1 MAITY
6 EYKVK
11 ATRHYTDGSVG
22 KDQIYFTT
30 IYCFA
35 HDDDASVKGKFT
47 KGGTPIDIGEY
58 EKHIGL
64 PETADA
70 SGYKALADVTSAD
83 VINWAKS
90 AIGEEGTKEM
100 EDGAKAS
107 LAGKLNLYNEELT
120 PTDNRKEWV

>member
-11 ATRHYTDGSVG
+11 ATRHHTNGSVG

-30 IYCFA
+30 MYCFA
-35 HDDDASVKGKFT
+35 YDDDASVKGKLT

-70 SGYKALADVTSAD
+70 SGYKALADVTSED
-83 VINWAKS
+83 VIKWAKAS
-90 AIGEEGTKEM
+90 IGEEGINEM
-100 EDGAKAS
+100 EEGARKS
-107 LAGKLNLYNEELT
+107 LAGKLFLYNEELN
-120 PTDNRKEWV
+120 PIFNRKEWV

>member
-11 ATRHYTDGSVG
+11 ATRHHTNGSVG

-35 HDDDASVKGKFT
+35 YDDDASVKGKLT

-58 EKHIGL
+58 EKHCPL
-64 PETADA
+64 PETADP
-70 SGYKALADVTSAD
+70 SSFKALDDVTSED
-83 VINWAKS
+83 VIKWAKAS
-90 AIGEEGTKEM
+90 IGEEGINEM
-100 EDGAKAS
+100 EEGARKN
-107 LAGKLNLYNEELT
+107 LAGRLFLYNEELN